1 MKGEAQKDAH
11 YLKLNGTRFDIN
23 SYLPIKRDE
32 TSGKK
37 PLKKMRQDQAKEE
50 QEENASQG
58 SAAEPSEDSDSTRR
72 VVTKRRNSGH
82 LKKLEVHQ
90 EETKRVE
97 TEIKQIIDVR
107 MSSPNQSSASS
118 RDGSYN
124 QKKTMRKK
132 PSGKSPKK
140 AKWHL

>member
-11 YLKLNGTRFDIN
+11 YLKLNSTRFDIN

-32 TSGKK
+32 ISGKQ
-37 PLKKMRQDQAKEE
+37 PLKKVRQDQAKEE

-58 SAAEPSEDSDSTRR
+58 SAAEPSEDSDSRM

-97 TEIKQIIDVR
+97 TEIKQIIDNR
-107 MSSPNQSSASS
+107 MSSPNHSSASS

-140 AKWHL
+140 AK